1 MLTERKRQ
9 ILRAIIDDYV
19 LHAEPVGSKYLV
31 DKYKLGVS
39 SATVRNE
46 MSELEELG
54 YLEKPHTSAGR
65 VPSDKGYRAYIDLLL
80 DLKPVSQ
87 TDQDKI
93 ESFFSDHMTE
103 VTALVRQSANLLSEQ
118 TDFPSLVIS
127 PRYSDTSLEQIK
139 LLMIEPG
146 KALVVVVLSPGI
158 VKDRMIRIPH
168 QIKQEDLH
176 LISKIIEQKLSGQK
190 LDQITLITISA
201 AAEDVPVPEALL
213 NQVLF
218 EAYVSIKQAENI
230 ELYIQ
235 GTHRLFNHPEFQELA
250 LAKSFLD
257 TMHQEGIV
265 AGYMSEWE
273 SMNADLELTATDN
286 PDEIEQL
293 EKTRREQP
301 YLKENPSYMVRIGQ
315 EITLKGLEEC
325 SFITAAYKITNKITG
340 RIGVVG
346 PRRMEY
352 GKIISQINFINYTL
366 DQQILELA
374 SGYDRKE
381 DINGKEKEE
390 QA

>member
-1 MLTERKRQ
+1 
-9 ILRAIIDDYV
+9 
-19 LHAEPVGSKYLV
+19 
-31 DKYKLGVS
+31 
-39 SATVRNE
+39 VRNE

-80 DLKPVSQ
+80 DLEPVTQ

-93 ESFFSDHMTE
+93 ESFFSDHMNE
-103 VTALVRQSANLLSEQ
+103 VTALVRQSASALSEQ
-118 TDFPSLVIS
+118 TNFPSLVIS

-158 VKDRMIRIPH
+158 VKDRMIRIPYE
-168 QIKQEDLH
+168 IKQEDLH
-176 LISKIIEQKLSGQK
+176 LIGKIIEQNLSGQK
-190 LDQITLITISA
+190 LDQITLITVSA
-201 AAEDVPVPEALL
+201 AAEDVPVPETLL

-235 GTHRLFNHPEFQELA
+235 GTNKLFNHPEFQELS

-273 SMNADLELTATDN
+273 SMNADLELTETSN
-286 PDEIEQL
+286 VEEVEQL
-293 EKTRREQP
+293 KKTRREQP
-301 YLKENPSYMVRIGQ
+301 YMKENPSYMVRIGQ

-325 SFITAAYKITNKITG
+325 SFITAAYKITDKITG
-340 RIGVVG
+340 RIGVIG

-374 SGYDRKE
+374 SDFDRKE

-390 QA
+390 RA

>member
-1 MLTERKRQ
+1 MLTERKRH

-19 LHAEPVGSKYLV
+19 LNAEPVGSKYLV

-93 ESFFSDHMTE
+93 ESFFSDHMNE
-103 VTALVRQSANLLSEQ
+103 VTTLVRQSANVLSEQ

-168 QIKQEDLH
+168 EIKQEDLH

-235 GTHRLFNHPEFQELA
+235 GTHRLFNHPEFQELS

-257 TMHQEGIV
+257 TMHEEGIV

-273 SMNADLELTATDN
+273 SMNVDLELTETNDVE
-286 PDEIEQL
+286 EIEQL
-293 EKTRREQP
+293 NKTRQEQP
-301 YLKENPSYMVRIGQ
+301 YMKENPSYMVRIGQ

-340 RIGVVG
+340 RIGVIG
-346 PRRMEY
+346 PKRMEY

-366 DQQILELA
+366 DQQIMELA

-381 DINGKEKEE
+381 DINGEKKEE